1 MMITLIISAEKMS
14 WSVMG
19 LAIHSTS
26 PRLIKPPAQ
35 SIPMK
40 VAFVSDTHF
49 GYPRFEADATAQ
61 GRAAILD
68 AAQKADVLV
77 LGGDIF
83 DHRIPRLET
92 ILEVAQVLAEARNIL
107 KSKNSGISP
116 LILGIHGTHERRA
129 KDALNPIALMAKMGL
144 MEDIHNKTI
153 VVEKQEDGGKPQR
166 LAFSGMGGLPD
177 DLVRDA
183 LSRLSC
189 KPESGALNFFV
200 FHQTMREF
208 IQVPLDSLASVD
220 DLPAGYDYYL
230 CGHIHARHELMGGKL
245 LLPGST
251 VMTQMKD
258 EEKTGKGYYIIDSLV
273 PAAQRASFIPI
284 TTRPFEVVELRFE
297 KSKPSE
303 VRAAAE
309 KEIQRLLSLSWP
321 SKPILKLRL
330 IGTLASDAA
339 DLDLSGIDAGEQAFL
354 FIDNQ
359 LDGSNLAAGL
369 AQLKEERF
377 NRATPLELGMA
388 LLREQAGAAG
398 LKPERA
404 QELFEK
410 FSKEE

>member
-1 MMITLIISAEKMS
+1 
-14 WSVMG
+14 
-19 LAIHSTS
+19 
-26 PRLIKPPAQ
+26 
-35 SIPMK
+35 MK

-68 AAQKADVLV
+68 AAQKADILV

-92 ILEVAQVLAEARNIL
+92 ILEVAQVLQEANAILAKKNKGRPEPANASAAGPDERHGRAEPAAGPEAR
-107 KSKNSGISP
+107 GHFPSP
-116 LILGIHGTHERRA
+116 LVLGIHGTHERRA

-144 MEDIHNKTI
+144 MEDLHNRTI
-153 VVEKQEDGGKPQR
+153 VLSHNDER

-177 DLVRDA
+177 DLVREA

-189 KPESGALNFFV
+189 KPEAGALNFFI

-208 IQVPLDSLASVD
+208 IPVPLDALASLD

-230 CGHIHARHELMGGKL
+230 CGHIHARRELMGGKL
-245 LLPGST
+245 LLSGST

-258 EEKTGKGYYIIDSLV
+258 EEKTGKGYYLIDTLA

-284 TTRPFEVVELRFE
+284 TARPFEVSELTFE
-297 KSKPSE
+297 KAQPSF
-303 VRAAAE
+303 VREAAQ
-309 KEIQRLLSLSWP
+309 KEITAQLCRKWAD
-321 SKPILKLRL
+321 KPILRIRL
-330 IGTLASDAA
+330 IGTLASGAS
-339 DLDLSGIDAGEQAFL
+339 DLDLSGLDAGGQAFL
-354 FIDNQ
+354 SIDNQ
-359 LDGSNLAAGL
+359 LDGANLAAGL

-388 LLREQAGAAG
+388 LLREQAHAAG

-404 QELFEK
+404 EELFER
-410 FSKEE
+410 FSKDE

>member
-1 MMITLIISAEKMS
+1 
-14 WSVMG
+14 
-19 LAIHSTS
+19 
-26 PRLIKPPAQ
+26 
-35 SIPMK
+35 MK

-49 GYPRFEADATAQ
+49 GYPRFEADATAH

-92 ILEVAQVLAEARNIL
+92 ILEVAQVLQEARAIL
-107 KSKNSGISP
+107 NAKNSGISP
-116 LILGIHGTHERRA
+116 IILGIHGTHERRA
-129 KDALNPIALMAKMGL
+129 KDALNPISLMAKMGL
-144 MEDIHNKTI
+144 LEDLHNKT
-153 VVEKQEDGGKPQR
+153 VVIKQGGHSI
-166 LAFSGMGGLPD
+166 AFSGMGGLPD

-183 LSRLSC
+183 LGRLSC
-189 KPESGALNFFV
+189 KPEAGALNFFI

-208 IQVPLDSLASVD
+208 LPVPLDSLASLD

-258 EEKTGKGYYIIDSLV
+258 EEKSGKGYYIIDTLA
-273 PAAQRASFIPI
+273 PADRRASFIPI
-284 TTRPFEVVELRFE
+284 TTRPFEVVELTFE
-297 KSKPSE
+297 KAKPSA
-303 VRAAAE
+303 VREAVQ
-309 KEIQRLLSLSWP
+309 KEIISLLSRSWQ
-321 SKPILKLRL
+321 SKPILKIKLT
-330 IGTLASDAA
+330 GTLASDAT

-354 FIDNQ
+354 SIDNQ

-410 FSKEE
+410 FSKED